1 MANMK
6 LSLRLKAQDY
16 ASRVMDKL
24 RSNINKANKD
34 IENQAVRSGQKQQET
49 VKRTAQITE
58 QSYRKAQQAARV
70 VASARQSLGVRSENA
85 IQREINQ
92 TIAAYQRLK
101 ASGVASSREIA
112 RAAVMAKQKITQL
125 NAEMGKVPTG
135 QRLGNVVGKTMAI
148 GGAVYGVAST
158 LKPAMDNKK
167 QWDHNVAQVALTA
180 FNEQDADYIK
190 TTGVARV
197 NKAVYETTKSV
208 GGTTDMALSALD
220 GMIKNGLSFEQAE
233 ASLDMAQKMMI
244 SGQASGDQVG
254 SLLKVLKDYG
264 FNGDELQKAL
274 EVTLQSGFDGKF
286 EVSDMIQ
293 HLPDLLSIS
302 KNAGFHGLEDYKY
315 LLSMTQV
322 AANQAGSNDTA
333 ANNVA
338 NYLNKLNS
346 ADTAQRLKKVD
357 ISNKKGLQGID
368 LEESYQRGLASG
380 KNASQV
386 MVSIAETL
394 LKNDQEYVK
403 LQKKL
408 LKTKDEQK
416 KELIKAQMDLK
427 KGAVLGKL
435 LPDVQAKAGFNA
447 VTTQQE
453 MDKYQA
459 NLADDKLGENM
470 DKSVKVLAGT
480 DLAKEELANSLNKFS
495 QGEVSGWLNSVERKI
510 NDEVI
515 SAHQNGNGQ
524 MVGNLGLAMDVGKT
538 AAGYGLGG
546 WALGKGLSGGL
557 GRAGVGA
564 ATGAGLGVVP
574 VLKAVGKVGVVGT
587 IASLTTSP
595 ELDSKSQ
602 QLLDLQHKVRSGT
615 ATEEEKQALMQQI
628 NQSREEAKLQDAL
641 YNTGNSLGA
650 YFTRKS
656 VEKSYM
662 AYLNS
667 RLEKGDISE
676 EVRAQ
681 IEERNAYYQKEQA
694 NSFRFRKGS
703 PYVASSHFSERINQ
717 STTRIAGLSSPIGL
731 TMPIAEG
738 GTLAK
743 LEPALSN
750 LANYRADF
758 EQFGQTISEGLKQAI
773 ESQNF
778 VIQNQIK
785 VELDGRIVAEQ
796 TSERQYQELKRG

>member
-1 MANMK
+1 MANLKM
-6 LSLRLKAQDY
+6 SLWLKAKDF
-16 ASRVMDKL
+16 ASGVVDKM
-24 RSNINKANKD
+24 RSNVNKANKD

-58 QSYRKAQQAARV
+58 QSYRQIQQAAR
-70 VASARQSLGVRSENA
+70 ARQSLGMRSENA

-101 ASGVASSREIA
+101 TSGVASSREIA
-112 RAAVMAKQKITQL
+112 RAAVIAKQKIAQL
-125 NAEMGKVPTG
+125 NAEMGKVSTG

-167 QWDHNVAQVALTA
+167 QWDQNVAQVALTA
-180 FNEQDADYIK
+180 FNDQDADYIK
-190 TTGVARV
+190 TTGIARV
-197 NKAVYETTKSV
+197 NKAAYETTKAV
-208 GGTTDMALSALD
+208 GAGTTDMALSALD
-220 GMIKNGLSFEQAE
+220 GMIKNGLSFDQAE
-233 ASLDMAQKMMI
+233 ATLPTAMKMMVA
-244 SGQASGDQVG
+244 GQTDGNQVG
-254 SLLKVLKDYG
+254 ALLQVLKNYG
-264 FNGDELQKAL
+264 FKGEDLQKAL

-293 HLPDLLSIS
+293 HLPNLLSIS

-322 AANQAGSNDTA
+322 AANQAGSNDIA

-346 ADTAQRLKKVD
+346 VDTAQRLKKVD

-368 LEESYQRGLASG
+368 LEKSYQRGLASG

-403 LQKKL
+403 LQQKL
-408 LKTKDEQK
+408 LQTKDEQK

-459 NLADDKLGENM
+459 NLEDGKIGKNM

-495 QGEVSGWLNSVERKI
+495 QGEVTGWLNSIERKI

-524 MVGNLGLAMDVGKT
+524 MVGNLGLAMDVGKS
-538 AAGYGLGG
+538 AVGYGFGG

-703 PYVASSHFSERINQ
+703 PYVASSHFSEQADQ
-717 STTRIAGLSSPIGL
+717 SATRIAGLSSPIGL
-731 TMPIAEG
+731 TMPTAEG

-758 EQFGQTISEGLKQAI
+758 EQFGQTLSDALKQAI

-785 VELDGRIVAEQ
+785 VDLDGRIVAEQ
-796 TSERQYQELKRG
+796 TSEYHYQDLKRWG